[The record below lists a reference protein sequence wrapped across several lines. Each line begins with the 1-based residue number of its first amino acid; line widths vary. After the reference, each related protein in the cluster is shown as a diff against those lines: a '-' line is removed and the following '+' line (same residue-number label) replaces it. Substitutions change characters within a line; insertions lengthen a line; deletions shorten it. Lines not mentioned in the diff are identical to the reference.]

1 MADSRRNS
9 RGKSKEN
16 NTWRWICVNSKRVCT
31 KCSVAIKSI
40 FDWLRSHPIV
50 FHLLAI
56 VVVVASLMTI
66 AHVAMTLGTRHNAHR
81 TVPNFVGL
89 TVNDAEHFAMR
100 RDLNIVVNDTLYV
113 ATYPG
118 GVVLEQ
124 LPTEGVIVKP
134 GRKIYVT
141 VNSLYQRKAAVPY
154 VAGRSLRQ
162 AKTLLETAGFTI
174 AHLDYVEDIATNYVL
189 AEFVNGQE
197 VVEPKDSVVMAN
209 VGSGVVLQVGVKP
222 GNEAVVTPNVLGY
235 TLTEAKD
242 KLWEMGLNVGELSFD
257 HGITMRDRDTTKVY
271 HQSIFPNEKIKLGD
285 AVSLSLTLSRERAN
299 EAVAEYE
306 RYVAAML
313 REQFVADSIAQAEK
327 HLLDS
332 IIEAGRTM
340 MPVADLQS
348 QTPQTEEV
356 NF

>member
-1 MADSRRNS
+1 MANSKRNS

-16 NTWRWICVNSKRVCT
+16 NAWRWICVSSKKACS
-31 KCSVAIKSI
+31 KCGSAIKSV
-40 FDWLRSHPIV
+40 FNWFRAHPIV
-50 FHLLAI
+50 CHLLAI
-56 VVVVASLMTI
+56 AIVLVSLMII
-66 AHVAMTLGTRHNAHR
+66 AYVSMTLGTRHNAQR

-89 TVNDAEHFAMR
+89 SMNDAKHFAMR

-124 LPTEGVIVKP
+124 VPAGGVIVKP

-141 VNSLYQRKAAVPY
+141 VNSLNLRKAAVPY

-174 AHLDYVEDIATNYVL
+174 ANLDYVEDIATNYVL
-189 AEFVNGQE
+189 AEFVNGEE
-197 VVEPKDSVVMAN
+197 VIEPKDSVVMAY
-209 VGSGVVLQVGVKP
+209 VGSGVVLRVGVKP
-222 GNEAVVTPNVLGY
+222 GDEAVVTPNVLGY
-235 TLTEAKD
+235 TLVDAKN

-271 HQSIFPNEKIKLGD
+271 HQTIFPNDRIKLGD
-285 AVSLSLTLSRERAN
+285 TISLSLTLSQERLS
-299 EAVAEYE
+299 EGFAEYE
-306 RYVAAML
+306 RVL
-313 REQFVADSIAQAEK
+313 REKFVADSIAQAER

-332 IIEAGRTM
+332 IMEVNQALLPTL
-340 MPVADLQS
+340 DLQS
-348 QTPQTEEV
+348 QMPQVGEI

>member
-16 NTWRWICVNSKRVCT
+16 STWRWICVNSKRACS
-31 KCSVAIKSI
+31 KCAAAIKNFI
-40 FDWLRSHPIV
+40 GWLRSHPIV
-50 FHLLAI
+50 FHLLAVGI
-56 VVVVASLMTI
+56 VLASLMII
-66 AHVAMTLGTRHNAHR
+66 AHVVMTVGTRHNAHR

-89 TVNDAEHFAMR
+89 SVNDAQHFAKR
-100 RDLNIVVNDTLYV
+100 RDLNIIVNDTLYV

-124 LPTEGVIVKP
+124 FPTEGLVVKP

-222 GNEAVVTPNVLGY
+222 GNESVVTPNILGY
-235 TLTEAKD
+235 TLVEAKN

-257 HGITMRDRDTTKVY
+257 RGVTMHDRDTTKVY

-299 EAVAEYE
+299 EALAEYE
-306 RYVAAML
+306 RYVAEMA
-313 REQFVADSIAQAEK
+313 RAQFVADSIAQAEK
-327 HLLDS
+327 YLLDS
-332 IIEAGRTM
+332 IIAASRSM
-340 MPVADLQS
+340 QPVVDLQS
-348 QTPQTEEV
+348 QTEQV